1 MLLVLVLNDEYK
13 RNQPF
18 ACYIISW
25 DVSESRCES
34 NPRGELYVP
43 EVNLPH
49 LQLEVSGLGNEGES
63 VTHEDVL
70 QLLEELQ
77 LRRGKEQIGKLDW
90 SKIEFIWRIHV
101 S

>member
-1 MLLVLVLNDEYK
+1 MLYY
-13 RNQPF
+13 PHMG
-18 ACYIISW
+18 

-49 LQLEVSGLGNEGES
+49 VQLEVPGLGNEGDES

-70 QLLEELQ
+70 HLLEELQ
-77 LRRGKEQIGKLDW
+77 LR
-90 SKIEFIWRIHV
+90 H
-101 S
+101 